1 MREEAHNQPA
11 WRQEMAQK
19 LSSLRP
25 LLSMGG
31 DNVNLFFD
39 DFVREYE
46 WGLALHVVCD
56 YLLEPK
62 TQAAPTAVIQQI
74 EALHEAMGIVDSCTA
89 DLRRKAG
96 QAGGAGG
103 AP

>member
-19 LSSLRP
+19 LGNLKP
-25 LLSMGG
+25 LLSTGG
-31 DNVNLFFD
+31 DDVNQFFD
-39 DFVREYE
+39 DFVREQE

-56 YLLEPK
+56 YLLERK
-62 TQAAPTAVIQQI
+62 TQTAPTAVIQQI
-74 EALHEAMGIVDSCTA
+74 EALHEAMGIVDTCAA

-96 QAGGAGG
+96 RGGT
-103 AP
+103 PLRR

>member
-1 MREEAHNQPA
+1 MIEEAHNQPA

-19 LSSLRP
+19 LGTLKP
-25 LLSMGG
+25 LLSTGG
-31 DNVNLFFD
+31 DDANQLFD
-39 DFVREYE
+39 DFVREQE

-62 TQAAPTAVIQQI
+62 TQAAPTAAIEQI
-74 EALHEAMGIVDSCTA
+74 EALHETMGMEDTCAA

-96 QAGGAGG
+96 QPVGN
-103 AP
+103 